1 MEYAT
6 NITGNIC
13 DDNYQR
19 FVGYT
24 QCNNPA
30 LNKLYDPKTI
40 KFVSNKIS
48 ELLMGVDPKNRK
60 IVVPDTTICGIISQ
74 CYDNYRPPT
83 GDIFSRYTIP
93 TGQGEVDSVQN
104 IINQTIEIITSQVR
118 TTLEMEQNNEKLTI
132 WTTVL
137 GDFNEHK
144 LRSHAPI
151 KVLNK
156 RPNPMEFHMNY

>member
-40 KFVSNKIS
+40 KFCIK
-48 ELLMGVDPKNRK
+48 
-60 IVVPDTTICGIISQ
+60 
-74 CYDNYRPPT
+74 
-83 GDIFSRYTIP
+83 
-93 TGQGEVDSVQN
+93 QN
-104 IINQTIEIITSQVR
+104 
-118 TTLEMEQNNEKLTI
+118 
-132 WTTVL
+132 
-137 GDFNEHK
+137 
-144 LRSHAPI
+144 
-151 KVLNK
+151 
-156 RPNPMEFHMNY
+156 